1 MLERVE
7 ASKVRR
13 IFGFELENSRMSVS
27 NELVSF
33 PRRMA
38 AVLYDTLLIGVTT
51 AIIGGILATSVAQL
65 GGIELH
71 PGSRL
76 SNLLFL
82 LDLVIA
88 FFLFGWFWTHGGQ
101 TLGMRAW
108 KIKVVTDDGS
118 PFLWPQAFFR
128 YVGALFSWLALG
140 VGFWIAIFDPQKL
153 TWHDRFSRTHLVRT
167 SR

>member
-1 MLERVE
+1 MLERIE
-7 ASKVRR
+7 ASKVRP

-27 NELVSF
+27 NKVVSF

-51 AIIGGILATSVAQL
+51 AIIGGILATIVAQV

-108 KIKVVTDDGS
+108 NIKVVTDDGS

-140 VGFWIAIFDPQKL
+140 VGFWMAIFDPQKL
-153 TWHDRFSRTHLVRT
+153 TWHDRFSRTHLIHT
-167 SR
+167 H

>member
-1 MLERVE
+1 MAELKRLKCAPPFAWNLE
-7 ASKVRR
+7 
-13 IFGFELENSRMSVS
+13 IRMKSVS
-27 NELVSF
+27 NEPVSF
-33 PRRMA
+33 PRRMG
-38 AVLYDTLLIGVTT
+38 AVFYDTMLIGVTT
-51 AIIGGILATSVAQL
+51 AIIGGILATIVAQV
-65 GGIELH
+65 GSVELH
-71 PGSRL
+71 AGSRL

-118 PFLWPQAFFR
+118 PFGWPQAFFR

-140 VGFWIAIFDPQKL
+140 VGFWVAIFDPQKL

-167 SR
+167 P